1 MMVID
6 WISDIC
12 LLLGGVLTLTGAVG
26 LLRLP
31 DFFTRLHAAS
41 VTETLAAMLLIIGIM
56 LDTGWTLD
64 AAKLFLLILIMAA
77 ANPAITHAL
86 CRAAAHGGTI
96 PEMESGDPLQ
106 CSIESSSGSSQEDQA
121 ETEAEISE
129 KEQK

>member
-1 MMVID
+1 MLIID

-12 LLLGGVLTLTGAVG
+12 LLLGGILTLTGAVG

-64 AAKLFLLILIMAA
+64 SAKLLLLILVMIA

-86 CRAAAHGGTI
+86 CRAAANGGTI
-96 PEMESGDPLQ
+96 PEMKTGDPLV
-106 CSIESSSGSSQEDQA
+106 CSTNTSSQSSQEDQA
-121 ETEAEISE
+121 ETEAEISA
-129 KEQK
+129 KEPK

>member
-1 MMVID
+1 MIIID

-12 LLLGGVLTLTGAVG
+12 LLLGGILTLTGAVG

-64 AAKLFLLILIMAA
+64 SAKLLLVILVMAA

-106 CSIESSSGSSQEDQA
+106 CSTKTSSGSSQEDQA
-121 ETEAEISE
+121 QIETEISE
-129 KEQK
+129 KEPK